1 MAMDNLAKV
10 YAKWVHK
17 GTKKF
22 ANITP
27 EELSVEV
34 YEILEDMVK
43 NGELTEDELNDLL
56 EAE

>member
-1 MAMDNLAKV
+1 MAMTNLAKV
-10 YAKWVHK
+10 YAKWVKK

-22 ANITP
+22 KDITP

-43 NGELTEDELNDLL
+43 NRELTEDELNDLL